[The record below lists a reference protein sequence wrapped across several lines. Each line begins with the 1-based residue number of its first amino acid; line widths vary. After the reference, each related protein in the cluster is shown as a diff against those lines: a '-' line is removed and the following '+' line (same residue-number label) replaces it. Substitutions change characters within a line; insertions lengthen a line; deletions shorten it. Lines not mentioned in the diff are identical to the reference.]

1 MKTIAAIIVAVIA
14 IAALPVP
21 ALDADQGDMVLVD
34 FGNGSYTWYG
44 NGGGA
49 TFGDV
54 LASSVDDASVR
65 DDIKTASSGDCRWRM
80 YQWDGAWEDAGTSL
94 SASCSGTVAFGFYP
108 EGFAPAST
116 PDHPTS
122 WTVLGGSS
130 SATNVSASH
139 GRTDPAMPVEWYNTY
154 TTGYV
159 DSGLVVAGDMLYHT
173 TGGAY
178 GATGGDEDAWVY
190 ALDRFTGAI
199 VWKYH
204 EQKGAGYEVTTPLI
218 VGGYLVVTFTC
229 GDVICFDRFTGEVRD
244 TLEVGVNPPTDDD
257 GDVIWEG
264 RVFQTGGTTPVY
276 DSGRIYFGTSSGTVM
291 SLGLSAEGT
300 FDVDWEY
307 APSCERSPSGDYTG
321 TRGCFYFHAP
331 TIGDV
336 DGRRMLFIGSY
347 EGYVHALDA
356 RTGEAVWVERVID
369 MRDDNRAAPGT
380 PGSAASISLSPDG
393 SHLLVGCTDGA
404 LFSLEGYMV
413 ALDPATGERLQV
425 AGADWRLDALF
436 TSPVVT
442 DSGFYTYVSPLS
454 AGSQAFEAAD
464 GGEVEATT
472 AVYKFDWD
480 GRVVW
485 KSQDY
490 QMIKGALTLDA
501 DGILYGTDYSAGAFW
516 PTGGGL
522 TAIDSATG
530 EEVWRVLLSPYTQD
544 SYSMVQP
551 TVVDG
556 RIYTG
561 NDFGAVYCLSDIAG
575 EGTEEERV
583 KELQTVGFAHW
594 SWYLTAGAVAA
605 AMFVFAIMY
614 RRTMRCPRKA
624 GSYPR

>member
-1 MKTIAAIIVAVIA
+1 MRRFAAVLLV
-14 IAALPVP
+14 
-21 ALDADQGDMVLVD
+21 MVLVFPLSSYAVSAEDGGDAVLID
-34 FGNGSYTWYG
+34 FGNGSYRWYE
-44 NGGGA
+44 NGGGS
-49 TFGDV
+49 TFGEV
-54 LASSVDDASVR
+54 LSSSVDPAVADQVLSESDGGCSWRLYSWSGGWADSGTDLGAS
-65 DDIKTASSGDCRWRM
+65 A
-80 YQWDGAWEDAGTSL
+80 
-94 SASCSGTVAFGFYP
+94 SGTVAFGYYP
-108 EGFAPAST
+108 EGFAPVCT
-116 PDHPTS
+116 PEYRDA
-122 WTVLGGSS
+122 WTTLGGSS
-130 SATNVSASH
+130 SASNVSISH

-204 EQKGAGYEVTTPLI
+204 EPKGAGYEVTTPLI

-229 GDVICFDRFTGEVRD
+229 GDVICFDRFTGEVKD
-244 TLEVGVNPPTDDD
+244 TVRVGVDPPTGTD
-257 GDVIWEG
+257 GDVLWDG

-276 DSGRIYFGTSSGTVM
+276 DSGLIYFGTSSGTVM
-291 SLGLSAEGT
+291 ALSLSPDGRFSVA
-300 FDVDWEY
+300 WEY
-307 APSCERSPSGDYTG
+307 VPPSDVGPDGGYVG

-331 TIGDV
+331 TIGTV
-336 DGRRMLFIGSY
+336 DGKRMLFIGSY

-356 RTGEAVWVERVID
+356 ATGEPVWVKRVVD
-369 MRDDNRAAPGT
+369 MRVDNRAAPYT
-380 PGSAASISLSPDG
+380 PGSAAAISLSPDG

-404 LFSLEGYMV
+404 LFSLEGYLL
-413 ALDPATGERLQV
+413 ALDPSTG
-425 AGADWRLDALF
+425 GALKDGSGAEWRLDALF

-442 DSGFYTYVSPLS
+442 ESGFYTYVSPL
-454 AGSQAFEAAD
+454 AGGSESFESVD
-464 GGEVEATT
+464 GSEVPAST

-485 KSQDY
+485 KSGDY
-490 QMIKGALTLDA
+490 QMIKGALTLDS

-522 TAIDSATG
+522 TAWDSSDG
-530 EEVWRVLLSPYTQD
+530 HEIWRVLLSPYTQD

-551 TVVDG
+551 TVIDG

-561 NDFGAVYCLSDIAG
+561 NDFGAVYCLSDVAG

-583 KELQTVGFAHW
+583 QSLQTVGFAHW
-594 SWYLTAGAVAA
+594 SWYLTIAAVVA
-605 AMFVFAIMY
+605 FVGLFAVMY
-614 RRTMRCPRKA
+614 RRTLN
-624 GSYPR
+624 G